1 MSEDPAAP
9 SPDESEP
16 TLAYPQPRPIP
27 YGSSPYAVTVSPAT
41 MLEAEVRQRPL
52 VELADVWTALLG
64 TVGVILLG
72 VPAAFIWVWLAPR
85 TVGIAAGKGQSGLV
99 DSTTKAFVGA
109 DVTFLF
115 IGLGAGLLS
124 ACVAA
129 VVARHRGLAV
139 SVAMAAGGLTAS
151 VLAAWLGRTLSGG
164 PLAHWQD
171 HYASGN
177 HRYFIE
183 LGTRPFLVAWPLAAL
198 LVTFVVGLLTPDR
211 PIEVEPTEAAPSPP
225 EPSTD

>member
-1 MSEDPAAP
+1 VSDNPAAP
-9 SPDESEP
+9 SPDDSEH

-41 MLEAEVRQRPL
+41 MLEADVRQRPL

-72 VPAAFIWVWLAPR
+72 VPGAFIWVWLAPR
-85 TVGIAAGKGQSGLV
+85 TVGIAGGKGRSGLV
-99 DSTTKAFVGA
+99 DGTTKAFVGA

-115 IGLGAGLLS
+115 VGIGAGLLS

-129 VVARHRGLAV
+129 VVARHRGTAV
-139 SVAMAAGGLTAS
+139 SVAMAAGGLAAS

-164 PLAHWQD
+164 PVAHWQD

-183 LGTRPFLVAWPLAAL
+183 LGARPFLVAWPLAAL

-211 PIEVEPTEAAPSPP
+211 PVEVEPTEAAPSPP
-225 EPSTD
+225 EAPTD

>member
-1 MSEDPAAP
+1 VSEDPAAP

-72 VPAAFIWVWLAPR
+72 VPAAFVWLWLAPR
-85 TVGIAAGKGQSGLV
+85 ATVGANGTGQYQLL
-99 DSTTKAFVGA
+99 DPATKAFAGA
-109 DVTFLF
+109 DVTFLLV
-115 IGLGAGLLS
+115 GLGAGVVS
-124 ACVAA
+124 AGIAA
-129 VVARHRGLAV
+129 IVARHRGLAV
-139 SVAMAAGGLTAS
+139 SVAMALGGLTAS
-151 VLAAWLGRTLSGG
+151 VLAAWLGRELSGG
-164 PLAHWQD
+164 PSGRWLPG
-171 HYASGN
+171 ASAGN
-177 HRYFIE
+177 YRYFIQ
-183 LGTRPFLVAWPLAAL
+183 LTSRPFLVGWPLAAL

-225 EPSTD
+225 EPPTE